1 MKILLAIPGI
11 NKILHKKIKEKL
23 TDTFGGRFNEIVYR
37 WCGI

>member
-23 TDTFGGRFNEIVYR
+23 TETFRRKV
-37 WCGI
+37 